1 MKLSANHKGALF
13 MALAMASFNV
23 NDALVKS
30 VTGAMNPGQIMFV
43 RGLLTS
49 CMIITLAWPARA
61 QFWRRVLP
69 DRKVLVRAM
78 AEVGAALTYIMA
90 LGLLPLANTAAIL
103 LSLPLAVTLGAVLF
117 LGETVGWRRWLA
129 IICGFA
135 GVLIVIRPGPE
146 GFSIGAVFVIGAVI
160 CAATRDLLTRRIDPE
175 IPATLITV
183 VTALAITLFGAL
195 MIVPLGGWRPMD
207 ANVFVR
213 LCFSSVALLI
223 GYQCIVFAMRAGEIS
238 FVAPLRYTSLI
249 WAIGIGIVFFGDI
262 PDFWMCVGVAVIV
275 GSGLYAF
282 NRENRKRAER
292 FAQTSAVKGP

>member
-30 VTGAMNPGQIMFV
+30 VTGVMNPGQIMFV

-49 CMIITLAWPARA
+49 AMIIALAWPTRGM
-61 QFWRRVLP
+61 FWRRVLP
-69 DRKVLVRAM
+69 DRKVLVRAA

-129 IICGFA
+129 IISGFA

-146 GFSIGAVFVIGAVI
+146 GFSIGAAFVIAAVVF
-160 CAATRDLLTRRIDPE
+160 AATRDLLTRKIDPE
-175 IPATLITV
+175 IPAALITV
-183 VTALAITLFGAL
+183 VTALSITAFGAL
-195 MIVPLGGWRPMD
+195 TIAPLGGWQPIEWHI
-207 ANVFVR
+207 FLR
-213 LCFSSVALLI
+213 LAVSSVALLI
-223 GYQCIVFAMRAGEIS
+223 GYQCIVFAMRAGDIS

-249 WAIGIGIVFFGDI
+249 WAIGIGIVFFGEI

-275 GSGLYAF
+275 ASGLYAF
-282 NRENRKRAER
+282 NRENRRRAKPI
-292 FAQTSAVKGP
+292 AQTSAIEGP

>member
-30 VTGAMNPGQIMFV
+30 VTDAMNPGQIMFV
-43 RGLLTS
+43 RGLMTS
-49 CMIITLAWPARA
+49 CMIIALAWPARA
-61 QFWRRVLP
+61 QFWRRVLA
-69 DRKVLVRAM
+69 DRKVLVRAV
-78 AEVGAALTYIMA
+78 AEVGAALTYIIA

-129 IICGFA
+129 IASGFA

-160 CAATRDLLTRRIDPE
+160 CAATRDLLTRSIDPD

-195 MIVPLGGWRPMD
+195 LIVPLGGWTPID
-207 ANVFVR
+207 ADAFVR
-213 LCFSSVALLI
+213 LAFSSVALLI

-238 FVAPLRYTSLI
+238 FVAPFRYTSLI

-275 GSGLYAF
+275 ASGLYAF
-282 NRENRKRAER
+282 SRENRRRAEP
-292 FAQTSAVKGP
+292 FAQKSAVEGP